1 MLTLTNDLIK
11 EYEKL
16 VYSIVNN
23 YANES
28 NRDDLFQEG
37 LMGLLDASRRF
48 DTSLE
53 TKFSTY
59 AYMHILGR
67 VLKAVREDRNLK
79 ISRDLISDYKKIEL
93 VKERYYMSK
102 GKIPSNEE
110 IGKILNITD
119 KRIEEVLRYNEK
131 EVSLNK
137 TINNDEKE
145 LTLED
150 IIYNKE
156 EMDEIDRIDLKDAIK
171 NLSIDEKRLIYER
184 YYENKTQTE
193 LAKENNMSQVKVYR
207 LERKIL
213 DKLKSKIE

>member
-1 MLTLTNDLIK
+1 MLTLTNDLVK

-16 VYSIVNN
+16 VYSIIKN
-23 YANES
+23 YQNES
-28 NRDDLFQEG
+28 NKDDLFQEG
-37 LMGLLDASRRF
+37 LMGLIDASKKYN
-48 DTSLE
+48 SSSG

-67 VLKAVREDRNLK
+67 VLKSVREDRNLK

-93 VKERYYMSK
+93 ARNRFYINK
-102 GKIPSNEE
+102 GRNPNTEE
-110 IGKILNITD
+110 LSRILNITI

-131 EVSLNK
+131 EISLNK
-137 TINNDEKE
+137 TINEGEKK

-150 IIYNKE
+150 TIYNKE
-156 EMDEIDRIDLKDAIK
+156 ELDEIDKMSLKDALEDL
-171 NLSIDEKRLIYER
+171 NTEEKKLIYDR

-193 LAKENNMSQVKVYR
+193 LAKEKNISQVKVYR

-213 DKLKSKIE
+213 DKLKARIE